1 MPRTRVKICGITRAD
16 DGLAA
21 ARAGADAIGF
31 VLWPGSPRVV
41 TIDAARAIAATI
53 PPFVTIVGLFVD
65 PTADHV
71 RSALAEV
78 PLDLLQFHGA
88 EAPDFCRAFGRP
100 YVKAVPVPAN
110 ATEVD
115 LLEYAARYPDAC
127 GLLFDAPPSGGLPG
141 GTGQTF
147 DWHALPRDLPRPLV
161 LSGGLTA
168 ANVGVAIRRM
178 RPWAVDVS
186 SGVEAIGA
194 DGKPVRG
201 RKDPA
206 RILAFIEAVRNADD

>member
-1 MPRTRVKICGITRAD
+1 
-16 DGLAA
+16 L
-21 ARAGADAIGF
+21 
-31 VLWPGSPRVV
+31 L
-41 TIDAARAIAATI
+41 
-53 PPFVTIVGLFVD
+53 PPFVTVVGLFVD
-65 PTADHV
+65 PTPEHV
-71 RSALAEV
+71 RAALSEV

-88 EAPDFCRAFGRP
+88 EAPEFCRSFGYP
-100 YVKAVPVPAN
+100 YIKAVPVGAD
-110 ATEVD
+110 ASRVD
-115 LLEYAARYPDAC
+115 LLEYAARYTDAR

-147 DWHALPRDLPRPLV
+147 DWHLLPRDLPRPLV

-168 ANVGVAIRRM
+168 ANVGEAIGRM

-194 DGKPVRG
+194 GGKAVKG

-206 RILAFIEAVRNADD
+206 RIVAFIEAVRNADD

>member
-1 MPRTRVKICGITRAD
+1 MP
-16 DGLAA
+16 
-21 ARAGADAIGF
+21 
-31 VLWPGSPRVV
+31 
-41 TIDAARAIAATI
+41 
-53 PPFVTIVGLFVD
+53 VG
-65 PTADHV
+65 
-71 RSALAEV
+71 
-78 PLDLLQFHGA
+78 
-88 EAPDFCRAFGRP
+88 
-100 YVKAVPVPAN
+100 AN

-115 LLEYAARYPDAC
+115 LLEYAARYPDAR
-127 GLLFDAPPSGGLPG
+127 GLLFDAPPSDGLPG

-147 DWHALPRDLPRPLV
+147 DWDLLPQKLPRPLV

-168 ANVGVAIRRM
+168 ANVGEAIRRM

-206 RILAFIEAVRNADD
+206 RIAAFIEAVRNADD